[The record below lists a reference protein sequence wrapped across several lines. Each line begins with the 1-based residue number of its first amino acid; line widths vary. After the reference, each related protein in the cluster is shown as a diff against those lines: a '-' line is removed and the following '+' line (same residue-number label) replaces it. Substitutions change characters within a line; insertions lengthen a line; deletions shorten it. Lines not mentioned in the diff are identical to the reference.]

1 MYYYLLR
8 IHNSK
13 YLLPD
18 DSQVDPS
25 CEQISYRLSKA
36 CYILMSLN
44 MIVSRQFVHDIF
56 CHPLTNIFS
65 VNTSLWPNCWQVTA
79 AAVTEGPLTKNKAG
93 MFHYTYLLWVL
104 FHTKNINTMLKIF
117 RMIIILHHKS
127 LLNKRVANQYHEVF

>member
-1 MYYYLLR
+1 MYYYLLS

-13 YLLPD
+13 Y

-79 AAVTEGPLTKNKAG
+79 AAVVTEGPLTKNKAG

-104 FHTKNINTMLKIF
+104 FHTKNINTMKIF
-117 RMIIILHHKS
+117 GMIIILHHKCFFR
-127 LLNKRVANQYHEVF
+127 LRL